1 MGGFIILNNT
11 LFNKIEKK
19 TNINKE
25 TILSLAE
32 KLEKNDLKDENTIRD
47 IIKQLSTMTN
57 KNVSKEKE
65 DKIIKAI
72 LNDKIPKNIEKMF

>member
-32 KLEKNDLKDENTIRD
+32 KLEKNNLKDEDTIRD

-65 DKIIKAI
+65 DKIVKAI

>member
-32 KLEKNDLKDENTIRD
+32 KIEKNDLKDENTIRD

-65 DKIIKAI
+65 DKIVKAI